1 MYHLLPFTNKPGRGR
16 SAETTGLPEECIVLW
31 ITFPYFL
38 FKNTILESK

>member
-31 ITFPYFL
+31 RISYLVYHYCLL
-38 FKNTILESK
+38 FA